1 MVSFLGFRFVSR
13 QEIIDAQRNLLR
25 LREEQ
30 LELWKRS
37 TLAEARAAQEVA
49 LAARLA
55 IESPE
60 IDMRDEFDTLL
71 QELSYHVARLE
82 EEVV

>member
-1 MVSFLGFRFVSR
+1 MPSFFGFNFVSR
-13 QEIIDAQRNLLR
+13 QEIIEAQRKLLFI
-25 LREEQ
+25 RERQ
-30 LELWKRS
+30 IDDWKRA
-37 TLAEARAAQEVA
+37 TLTQARAAAEIA

-60 IDMRDEFDTLL
+60 VDLRDEFDTLL
-71 QELSYHVARLE
+71 REVSYQVARLE